1 MTVKTT
7 SKHGV
12 RKRTGV
18 TRAFFALRNSTDGFI
33 AAWREES
40 SFRQELIVFIALVP
54 CAFLLNISSLE
65 RALLLITALLV
76 LLVELIN
83 SSIEA
88 AIDRIS
94 LERHELSKRAKDCGS
109 AAVCVALLICALA
122 WGSVCIPLVMRWVRA
137 W

>member
-1 MTVKTT
+1 MTVETT

-18 TRAFFALRNSTDGFI
+18 TRVFFATRNSIDGFI

-40 SFRQELIVFIALVP
+40 SFRQELIAFIALVP
-54 CAFLLNISSLE
+54 CAFLLNISPLE

-76 LLVELIN
+76 
-83 SSIEA
+83 
-88 AIDRIS
+88 S
-94 LERHELSKRAKDCGS
+94 LDRHELSKRAKDCGS

-122 WGSVCIPLVMRWVRA
+122 WGSVCIPLATRWVRT